1 MRQLF
6 LRHVA
11 QTSPAPVGLEIVK
24 AKGCYLY
31 GADGKAYLDL
41 IGGIS
46 VANIGHGNEQVIAA
60 ITKQANDYLHIMV
73 YGELIQ
79 SPQVNYAQ
87 LLARHLPSSLDCVYF
102 TPSGTEATEGAIKL
116 ARRATGRPEMVACH
130 NSYHGSTTGA
140 LSLMGNEYW
149 RNAFRPLMPGVKH
162 EHYNSDALIK
172 AITEQT
178 ACVVLETV
186 QAEIGVQKPQAGW
199 LKAVRQRCTEVGAL
213 LVLDEIQCGFG
224 RTGSLWAFQQY
235 GIEPDILLLGKA
247 LGGGMPL
254 GAFVARR
261 ELMGLL
267 SDNPVLGHI
276 TTFGGHPV
284 SCAAGMAALGVLI
297 EQEIVDQVEA
307 KGRLLERLLV
317 DHPAVKSIRRAGLL
331 MASELADAPQ
341 VMDTLTRALDAG
353 LFSDWFLFAPH
364 CIRLAPPLTIT
375 EEEIQLAAQ
384 LLRSAL
390 P

>member
-1 MRQLF
+1 
-6 LRHVA
+6 
-11 QTSPAPVGLEIVK
+11 
-24 AKGCYLY
+24 
-31 GADGKAYLDL
+31 
-41 IGGIS
+41 
-46 VANIGHGNEQVIAA
+46 
-60 ITKQANDYLHIMV
+60 
-73 YGELIQ
+73 
-79 SPQVNYAQ
+79 
-87 LLARHLPSSLDCVYF
+87 
-102 TPSGTEATEGAIKL
+102 
-116 ARRATGRPEMVACH
+116 
-130 NSYHGSTTGA
+130 
-140 LSLMGNEYW
+140 
-149 RNAFRPLMPGVKH
+149 
-162 EHYNSDALIK
+162 
-172 AITEQT
+172 
-178 ACVVLETV
+178 
-186 QAEIGVQKPQAGW
+186 
-199 LKAVRQRCTEVGAL
+199 
-213 LVLDEIQCGFG
+213 
-224 RTGSLWAFQQY
+224 
-235 GIEPDILLLGKA
+235 
-247 LGGGMPL
+247 MPL